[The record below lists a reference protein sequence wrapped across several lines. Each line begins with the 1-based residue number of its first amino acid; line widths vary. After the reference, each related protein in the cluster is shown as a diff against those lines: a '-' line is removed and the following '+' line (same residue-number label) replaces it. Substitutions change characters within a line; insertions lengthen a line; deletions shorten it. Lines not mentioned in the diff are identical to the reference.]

1 MLDPFTHYVHAFAHA
16 QGARPQRLQ
25 AMLASMGISVLAAT
39 LSTAGSC
46 VALFF
51 TVIVLFSRFG
61 LVTLPLP
68 LPLPHPYPY
77 PYP

>member
-46 VALFF
+46 A
-51 TVIVLFSRFG
+51 
-61 LVTLPLP
+61 
-68 LPLPHPYPY
+68 
-77 PYP
+77 